1 MLSGTV
7 CQGQFAL
14 EVSVT
19 FNPAGNDYS
28 IFNNNYNQIMSGL
41 ASAAGVALSAINVKS
56 IIYNSVILNA
66 AVTSNNAPDSDAA
79 KNMQNSINSYFT
91 NLNIPNLAV
100 VDSSISGTT
109 TPDSNSDSSNSTLIV
124 AIVVPIVSVCTSAL
138 I

>member
-1 MLSGTV
+1 
-7 CQGQFAL
+7 
-14 EVSVT
+14 
-19 FNPAGNDYS
+19 
-28 IFNNNYNQIMSGL
+28 MSGL